1 MNVLFSFK
9 QVQTFL
15 TILVMMIFSF
25 SDASADT
32 SSLLIKD
39 LGEGHCL
46 VHINTNQRYL
56 LLPVE
61 EVMPDVR
68 VSMIVNNKEV
78 NVADVRLAV
87 NRVDYF
93 VPLDL
98 SDYAGKIILLKFNLG
113 SNDPIRGKLSAVCC
127 KEMKLSDTFDTGN
140 REKFRPTYHFSPLYG
155 WMNDPNGMVY
165 KDGEYHLFYQHN
177 PYGSKWG
184 NMHWGHAISKD
195 LINWEHRP
203 DAITPDALGTIFS
216 GSAVVDTDNTAGFG
230 AGAIVAIYTQNSDRQ
245 VQSIAY
251 STDNGRS
258 FTKYENNPVLTS
270 DARDFR
276 DPKVFWHKETQR
288 WIMLLAVGQEMQI
301 FSSSNLKDWAFE
313 SSFGEGQGAHGGVWE
328 CPDLFELPVD
338 GTNEKKWVLLCNLN
352 PGGPFGGSAT
362 QYFVGTFN
370 GKEFVNESPSKTKWM
385 DWGKDHYATVT
396 WSDAPDNRRIAIAWM
411 SNWQYANDVP
421 TSQYRSP
428 NSVPRDLSLFT
439 VDGETYLQS
448 APSPELLKLRDISK
462 KRSFKVNG
470 TRTIKDMIAGN
481 EGAYEIELTIENQ
494 HADVIG
500 FRLYNDKGEEVD
512 MQYDMKEKK
521 FSMDR
526 RKSGEVGFN
535 ENFPMLTW
543 TTIESGKDEL
553 KLRLF
558 VDKSSVEAFGDGGRF
573 VMTNQVFPSEPYTHI
588 DFYSKGGAYKVD
600 SFVIYKLKK

>member
-98 SDYAGKIILLKFNLG
+98 SDYAGKNILLKFKLG

-370 GKEFVNESPSKTKWM
+370 GKEFANESPSQTKWM

-494 HADVIG
+494 YADVIG

-526 RKSGEVGFN
+526 RKSGDVGFN

-543 TTIESGKDEL
+543 TAIESGKDEL